1 MTSHIVAS
9 DRDVDLLALV
19 MRAQIQQ
26 GKLSVE
32 VKPYVE
38 NRRRRQENLL
48 RKWMRLIASETGN
61 DPEVMHAFFKKKFLG
76 AEYRIARFEWK
87 GAPVEREVVEL
98 RSTTKLSVKEMSE
111 YMTLVETFVATTL
124 GIKLPRDDAS

>member
-26 GKLSVE
+26 GKLSVDI
-32 VKPYVE
+32 KPYVE
-38 NRRRRQENLL
+38 NRRRTQERCYRGWL
-48 RKWMRLIASETGN
+48 RVIARETGN
-61 DPEVMHAFFKKKFLG
+61 DADVLHVFFKNKFLG
-76 AEYRIARFEWK
+76 HDLRVARFEWK
-87 GAPVEREVVEL
+87 GEIVNREVVEM
-98 RSTTKLSVKEMSE
+98 RSTANLNVKEMTE
-111 YMTLVETFVATTL
+111 YLTQIETFAATTL